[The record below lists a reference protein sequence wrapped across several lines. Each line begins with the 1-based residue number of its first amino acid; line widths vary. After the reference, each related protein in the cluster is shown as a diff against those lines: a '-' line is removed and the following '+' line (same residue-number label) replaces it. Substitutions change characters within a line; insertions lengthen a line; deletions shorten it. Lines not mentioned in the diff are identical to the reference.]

1 MASGTIFSNF
11 SEPVEN
17 KAIMLLRKRIVTDEF
32 KEPILAIRKLIVNG
46 EKEKAQKLKT
56 KLLAFTPSGT
66 FIEKRIAANLDM
78 YSGFVHLDFDHIKE
92 EEFQKVFGLISSDPH
107 TSFCFRSPSG
117 DGLKVFVEVN
127 TKAEHHEFAFQQ
139 VLSYFQ
145 NLTGLSADEKCKD
158 ITRLCF
164 FSYDPDM
171 YSTLTNTKFL
181 VSLPEGIEAI
191 KEPETYTPP
200 PNQEVAPPAHMLS
213 ELFDQQVHFTNQ
225 KQSYQNG
232 NRNNF
237 IYMLASNCNRVA
249 IPMEVCLELSIQNFD
264 LDDREIKAS
273 VKSAYD
279 HHPLDF
285 GKFANLANNKT
296 SFVQPK
302 SNRKEEPESDE
313 DYLKQ
318 TPTIPEKVYQNLPN
332 LLMKGIA
339 VFPDPRKRDVFF
351 TSALSILSGC
361 LPNVSGVY
369 SGERVYPQLFTFV
382 IAPAASGK
390 GVMKNA
396 KRLADAYHDR
406 IIEGSRAAQKNFD
419 AEMIDYKAL
428 LQNRK
433 KGEPTPEKPEE
444 PTFKLAFIPADCSKA
459 RMIEH
464 LAANGEEGIIC
475 ETEADTLSG
484 AKKQDWGDYSALLRA
499 AFQHER
505 YASSRKTNNE
515 FSELKEPKLAVA
527 LTGTPAQA
535 PRLIA
540 SSEDGLF
547 SRFVFYAFKNEL
559 EWLDPSPFAQK
570 VIMNDHFDELSKEV
584 LQMIDFLSKEKSEFY
599 FSIDQWQ
606 FFNNSFRKSL
616 FDVATFTSED
626 AASVVFRLGLI
637 TFRIA
642 MILTAIRK
650 FENGESSNH
659 LQCSDE
665 DFYSA
670 IAISEVYL
678 KHSILMFNNLPKQ
691 SEITHFKGGENK
703 KLFFEALPQ
712 SFSRAVAQK
721 IGQTFA
727 LSTRTIDQILRNA
740 LGQDLKKI
748 KAGLYEKTSS

>member
-17 KAIMLLRKRIVTDEF
+17 KAIILLRKRIATDEF
-32 KEPILAIRKLIVNG
+32 KEPILAIRNLIANG
-46 EKEKAQKLKT
+46 EKEKAQKQKT

-66 FIEKRIAANLDM
+66 FKEKRIAANLDL
-78 YSGFVHLDFDHIKE
+78 YSGFIHLDFDHIPKDDFE
-92 EEFQKVFGLISSDPH
+92 KSFDIIKSDPH

-117 DGLKVFVEVN
+117 DGLKVFVEVY
-127 TKAEHHEFAFQQ
+127 TKAEYHETAYQQ
-139 VLSYFQ
+139 VLDYFQ
-145 NLTGLSADEKCKD
+145 SLTGLQADEKCKD

-171 YSTLTNTKFL
+171 YSTISNTKFQ
-181 VSLPEGIEAI
+181 VSLPNNLEELQ
-191 KEPETYTPP
+191 EPIIFTPP
-200 PNQEVAPPAHMLS
+200 PKKETAPPSHILS
-213 ELFDQQVHFTNQ
+213 GLFDKQILFTNQ

-232 NRNNF
+232 NRNNY

-249 IPMEVCLELSIQNFD
+249 IPMEVCLELCTQNYD
-264 LDDREIKAS
+264 LDNREIKAS
-273 VKSAYD
+273 VKSAYEN
-279 HHPLDF
+279 HPLDF
-285 GKFANLANNKT
+285 GKYAKLANSKDST
-296 SFVQPK
+296 SIGVT
-302 SNRKEEPESDE
+302 KEITPDE
-313 DYLKQ
+313 DYLKL
-318 TPTIPEKVYQNLPN
+318 TPIIPVKVYENLPN
-332 LLMKGIA
+332 LLKKGTS
-339 VFPDPRKRDVFF
+339 VFSDPRKRDVFF
-351 TSALSILSGC
+351 TSALCILSGC

-369 SGERVYPQLFTFV
+369 GGERVYPQLFTFV

-406 IIEGSRAAQKNFD
+406 VIEGSRAAQKNY
-419 AEMIDYKAL
+419 EGELIDYKAL
-428 LQNRK
+428 LQTRK

-444 PTFKLAFIPADCSKA
+444 PKFKLAFIPADCSKA

-535 PRLIA
+535 PRLIS

-547 SRFVFYAFKNEL
+547 SRFVFYAFKNDL

-570 VIMNDHFDELSKEV
+570 VVLNDHFDALSKEV
-584 LQMIDFLSKEKSEFY
+584 LSMIDFLALEKSEFY
-599 FSIDQWQ
+599 FSIDQWE
-606 FFNNSFRKSL
+606 FFNKSFRKSL

-650 FENGESSNH
+650 FENGESNT
-659 LQCSDE
+659 QITCSDE
-665 DFYSA
+665 DFHSA
-670 IAISEVYL
+670 ISISEVYL
-678 KHSILMFNNLPKQ
+678 KHSILMFNNLPNQ
-691 SEITHFKGGENK
+691 SEIATFKGGDNK
-703 KLFFEALPQ
+703 KLFFEALPADFQ
-712 SFSRAVAQK
+712 RKEAVELGKRFSLSPRSVDAILNLSVGKTLTKLKSGHYQK
-721 IGQTFA
+721 
-727 LSTRTIDQILRNA
+727 LL
-740 LGQDLKKI
+740 
-748 KAGLYEKTSS
+748 